1 MADTYEVTADTVT
14 VTKTVTDAIPASEFQ
29 ARLDFWRD
37 ELQRI
42 EDDYSARKADALAHI
57 AELEPVMV
65 DVKAVLEPVTLE
77 PGKVVSK

>member
-1 MADTYEVTADTVT
+1 MDDTYEVTADTVT
-14 VTKTVTDAIPASEFQ
+14 VTKTVTEAIPASEFE

-42 EDDYSARKADALAHI
+42 EDDYAARKEDALAHI

-77 PGKVVSK
+77 PVKVVSK

>member
-1 MADTYEVTADTVT
+1 MDDTYEVTADTVT
-14 VTKTVTDAIPASEFQ
+14 VTKTVTEAISASEFQ

-42 EDDYSARKADALAHI
+42 EDDYAARKADALAHI
-57 AELEPVMV
+57 AELEPVLV

-77 PGKVVSK
+77 PVKVVSK

>member
-1 MADTYEVTADTVT
+1 MDDTYEVTADTVT
-14 VTKTVTDAIPASEFQ
+14 VTKTVTEAIPASEFE

-42 EDDYSARKADALAHI
+42 EDDYAARKADALAHI
-57 AELEPVMV
+57 AELEPVLV

-77 PGKVVSK
+77 PVKVVSK

>member
-14 VTKTVTDAIPASEFQ
+14 VTKTVTEAVPASEFQ

-42 EDDYSARKADALAHI
+42 EDDYAARKADALAHI
-57 AELEPVMV
+57 SELEPVTV

-77 PGKVVSK
+77 PVKVVSK